1 MQAVVAVRGLS
12 PGMPYLREHYPAEL
26 LPLLGR
32 PFLQHVLDRVAA
44 CGIRQLHLVLDFA
57 PDRIEAFTGNGER
70 WGVRITYHLAREPFH
85 PYRFLKVLA
94 AAAPGESFLLVHAD
108 RLLAMP
114 VDEAVVAAPGDRP
127 VVWCWRDAAG
137 AWQWCG
143 WAVLTPSLLE
153 RVKADMDYEQMERE
167 ILDWTRAGRTVR
179 LETPR
184 NLSLLHYRDY
194 LESQR
199 RVLVREVSGLVT
211 SAWEADPGVWLSRN
225 VMLHPQTVII
235 PPVFIGENCRIEEG
249 VALGPNV
256 TVGNNCMLD
265 QRSSARNSVI
275 LPGSYVGE
283 GLEVDNLIIDRNRL
297 ISVQAGTAITVT
309 DNFILASMQ
318 ENPIHRSLMLWFS
331 QLTGMVLLVAL
342 LPLLLLTLFW
352 LLLTRR
358 GPVLFRRRKIRL
370 PAPPEEPGL
379 WKTYRLWSFE
389 ADSPAGGRAVPWRHH
404 GWNDFF
410 LRFLPGL
417 VNVAKGE
424 LRFVGVPPRDDQE
437 IGHLTADWRA
447 VYLASKA
454 GLVDEGFVQFGV
466 DCQDEEQYSAEAF
479 YAANAG
485 FRYDLGL
492 LRDYFVALFF
502 GARQGWQ

>member
-1 MQAVVAVRGLS
+1 
-12 PGMPYLREHYPAEL
+12 
-26 LPLLGR
+26 
-32 PFLQHVLDRVAA
+32 
-44 CGIRQLHLVLDFA
+44 
-57 PDRIEAFTGNGER
+57 
-70 WGVRITYHLAREPFH
+70 
-85 PYRFLKVLA
+85 
-94 AAAPGESFLLVHAD
+94 
-108 RLLAMP
+108 
-114 VDEAVVAAPGDRP
+114 
-127 VVWCWRDAAG
+127 
-137 AWQWCG
+137 
-143 WAVLTPSLLE
+143 
-153 RVKADMDYEQMERE
+153 
-167 ILDWTRAGRTVR
+167 
-179 LETPR
+179 
-184 NLSLLHYRDY
+184 
-194 LESQR
+194 
-199 RVLVREVSGLVT
+199 
-211 SAWEADPGVWLSRN
+211 
-225 VMLHPQTVII
+225 
-235 PPVFIGENCRIEEG
+235 VFIGENCRIEEG
-249 VALGPNV
+249 VKLGPNV
-256 TVGNNCMLD
+256 TIGNNCMLD
-265 QRSSARNSVI
+265 QRSSARESVI

-318 ENPIHRSLMLWFS
+318 ENPIHRSLMLWTS

-358 GPVLFRRRKIRL
+358 GPVLYRRRKVRL

-389 ADSPAGGRAVPWRHH
+389 AEPPAGLRTVPWRHR
-404 GWNDFF
+404 GWDDFF

-424 LRFVGVPPRDDQE
+424 LRFVGVPPRDEME

-466 DCQDEEQYSAEAF
+466 GCQDEEQYSAEAF